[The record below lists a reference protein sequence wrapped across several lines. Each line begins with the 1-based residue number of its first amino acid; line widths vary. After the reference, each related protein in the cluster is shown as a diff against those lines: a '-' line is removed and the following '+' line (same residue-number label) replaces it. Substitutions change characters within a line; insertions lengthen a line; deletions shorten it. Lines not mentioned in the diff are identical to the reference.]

1 LRKDGSEWWNDGGL
15 RPAARW
21 NGGGSTPGLVE
32 DGGKVGKLPGDV
44 VELRPGS
51 NWAKEGRKR
60 GLHGEAEAAA
70 AAALRR

>member
-1 LRKDGSEWWNDGGL
+1 
-15 RPAARW
+15 
-21 NGGGSTPGLVE
+21 VE
-32 DGGKVGKLPGDV
+32 DSGKVGKLPGDV